1 MSQLDLLELARNGQ
15 PDAIATLINRAL
27 ASQQITATVQLA
39 HGCLEVLLESEQ
51 LPNQRAAIATLRQG
65 LLGLGLTNIQQVRLL
80 GKQRQHSTPGWT
92 AEFTLPTPAPS
103 NLQAQPPSQSSPRQA
118 LVQAATASRSPATP
132 PEKPK
137 TQAMPGKEA
146 WLAANFGML
155 FPGLGHLYAG
165 RWLPGL
171 LMMAIAI
178 ALMWTIGTSIFGAT
192 GNTLLGLACILPMAF
207 LYMVSLFDAY
217 RHIQGES
224 ILESNQHLERQP
236 NAWFAVFLS
245 QLLPGLGQI
254 YLRNYWI
261 GAGLIAAI
269 AIALQGAISS
279 NWQLILP
286 AVVTSFACYHAYVTT
301 PTRSRHV
308 DHIMIVV
315 IAVIL
320 ATRLSA
326 IAIPNWVSQ
335 RVDRFIIPS
344 SSMEPTLQI
353 KDRIFVEK
361 SFRYVPKDG
370 NLIVFHPVRKDATGA
385 AIKDKYFVKRIIGTP
400 GETIQVK
407 DGQVYRDEQPI
418 AEPYIAEPP
427 NYQWGPQTVPTNMY
441 FVLGD
446 NRNDSYDS
454 HVWGFLPKQNIIGRA
469 YKIFWPPQRIRPLD

>member
-15 PDAIATLINRAL
+15 PNAIATLINRAL

-39 HGCLEVLLESEQ
+39 HGCLEVLLESDQ
-51 LPNQRAAIATLRQG
+51 LPNQRAAIAYLRQG

-92 AEFTLPTPAPS
+92 AEFTLPTPAANQTAS
-103 NLQAQPPSQSSPRQA
+103 ASQSTPSQT
-118 LVQAATASRSPATP
+118 LVQAATASRSPAP
-132 PEKPK
+132 SPDKPK
-137 TQAMPGKEA
+137 TKAIPGKEA

-171 LMMAIAI
+171 LMMGVAI
-178 ALMWTIGTSIFGAT
+178 ALIWTIGTSIFGAT
-192 GNTLLGLACILPMAF
+192 GNTLLGLSCILPLVF

-217 RHIQGES
+217 RHIEGES

-254 YLRNYWI
+254 YLRNYWL

-269 AIALQGAISS
+269 AVAFYGAASS
-279 NWQLILP
+279 AWQLTLP
-286 AVVTSFACYHAYVTT
+286 AIVTSFACYHAYVTT

-308 DHIMIVV
+308 DHIMILV
-315 IAVIL
+315 IAVVL

-326 IAIPNWVSQ
+326 IAVPNWVNQ
-335 RVDRFIIPS
+335 KFERFIIPS
-344 SSMEPTLQI
+344 SSMEPTLQV

-361 SFRYVPKDG
+361 SLRYVPQNG
-370 NLIVFHPVRKDATGA
+370 NLIVFRPVRKDAAGA
-385 AIKDKYFVKRIIGTP
+385 AIKDKFFVKRVIGSP
-400 GETIQVK
+400 GQTIQIQ
-407 DGQVYRDEQPI
+407 DGRVLRDEQPI

-427 NYQWGPQTVPTNMY
+427 NYNWGPATVPTNMY

-454 HVWGFLPKQNIIGRA
+454 HVWGFLPRKNIVGRA
-469 YKIFWPPQRIRPLD
+469 YKIFWPPQRIRPLN